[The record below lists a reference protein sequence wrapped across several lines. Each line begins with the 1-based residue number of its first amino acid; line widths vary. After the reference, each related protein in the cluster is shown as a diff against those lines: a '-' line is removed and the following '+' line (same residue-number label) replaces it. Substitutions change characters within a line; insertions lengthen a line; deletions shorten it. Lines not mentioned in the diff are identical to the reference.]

1 MGYSTL
7 WDSLYCR
14 FHSPRLPKAPP
25 PGTKAATP
33 PIAPASS
40 SIVLVLGILTVSCR
54 RWGRRYDTITPDSP
68 NAVTQ
73 VPSMRKSRHEAQLV
87 SPVTIS
93 TRVAACPDADR
104 ASIRRLPTTKGMF
117 LDAGCLMA
125 GLPSSY
131 VAGPAWAHKRRPAAG
146 SSLAL
151 LRQPWWVAVALGART
166 TPPGCSPRTTQRRRR
181 RQAVAPSRPALPAR
195 DRRRARGARH
205 RRG

>member
-40 SIVLVLGILTVSCR
+40 SIVLVPGILTVSCR
-54 RWGRRYDTITPDSP
+54 RCGRRYDTITPDSP

-73 VPSMRKSRHEAQLV
+73 APSMRKSRHEAQLV

-93 TRVAACPDADR
+93 TKVAACPDDGR
-104 ASIRRLPTTKGMF
+104 ASSKRPHTRDMHLRMHGVMGGPSHARRVLGVP
-117 LDAGCLMA
+117 
-125 GLPSSY
+125 
-131 VAGPAWAHKRRPAAG
+131 VWRR
-146 SSLAL
+146 
-151 LRQPWWVAVALGART
+151 T
-166 TPPGCSPRTTQRRRR
+166 
-181 RQAVAPSRPALPAR
+181 
-195 DRRRARGARH
+195 
-205 RRG
+205 